1 MEREESHSHLS
12 GFLTRQQCTLMRG
25 VAIICI
31 ILHNYIHNLD
41 LSLEENEFRFYALK
55 SRLFTDMLA
64 QFGPRDW
71 MQIIS
76 YLGHYGVP
84 VFIFL
89 SGFGLVKK
97 YESPRAPQPS
107 AARFIRFNYL
117 KLLQLMLPVAII
129 TLCLHPLLTPDQR
142 ITPAIV
148 AGQLTMLGNLVP
160 NLSPLIGPYWFF
172 GAIFELYIV
181 YWLLLRKRGNAVL
194 IVFMVICLVPAFFI
208 TSHKYG
214 MQYYHIN
221 FPAQM
226 LPFGLGILMA
236 RTRVSRFFAELSL
249 LKSAVCFLLTFL
261 IFVEL
266 ELWRWTWPIA
276 PVALLLSSLF
286 GLKLLWAAKGVREAL
301 VWVGGISAYIFAIH
315 SVVRDVFYL
324 FGEEQSQLMVLL
336 YFTAVILAGWGMSL
350 TMRKVPSPKL
360 MPAAAAGS

>member
-55 SRLFTDMLA
+55 SRIFTDMLA

-148 AGQLTMLGNLVP
+148 AGQQAHQDSRQNQQLRQAVALRHRQRLRS
-160 NLSPLIGPYWFF
+160 LSQERPRQSAFLRQGRPPLIRR
-172 GAIFELYIV
+172 A
-181 YWLLLRKRGNAVL
+181 
-194 IVFMVICLVPAFFI
+194 
-208 TSHKYG
+208 
-214 MQYYHIN
+214 
-221 FPAQM
+221 AQ
-226 LPFGLGILMA
+226 L
-236 RTRVSRFFAELSL
+236 
-249 LKSAVCFLLTFL
+249 
-261 IFVEL
+261 
-266 ELWRWTWPIA
+266 
-276 PVALLLSSLF
+276 
-286 GLKLLWAAKGVREAL
+286 
-301 VWVGGISAYIFAIH
+301 
-315 SVVRDVFYL
+315 
-324 FGEEQSQLMVLL
+324 
-336 YFTAVILAGWGMSL
+336 
-350 TMRKVPSPKL
+350 
-360 MPAAAAGS
+360 